1 MKRYIQYE
9 FLKVSHFEVDT
20 WKHPEHNH
28 NHFELIFIHGGSGR
42 HHLNGCAYPY
52 GPRQLFLL
60 RPSDVHSFEITEK
73 TRFTFLKFSAR
84 YLKGTGEI
92 QVESRWQTDRLLT
105 DEGSIALSENDY
117 EILENLLALI
127 RGEWERSRQDD
138 NETLF
143 FLVQT
148 VFSLLKRNHQ
158 PAHQPETDRITAITD
173 YIHAHIYSME
183 ETRVERLADE
193 FHLSRHYLGDFFRE
207 QTGVTLREYIR
218 RYKLRLIEDRLRLS
232 RMTVK
237 EIGFEFGF
245 TDLSHLNKFFRASHG
260 ISPKEYRRRQE
271 ASTRS
276 AATN

>member
-1 MKRYIQYE
+1 
-9 FLKVSHFEVDT
+9 
-20 WKHPEHNH
+20 
-28 NHFELIFIHGGSGR
+28 
-42 HHLNGCAYPY
+42 
-52 GPRQLFLL
+52 
-60 RPSDVHSFEITEK
+60 
-73 TRFTFLKFSAR
+73 
-84 YLKGTGEI
+84 
-92 QVESRWQTDRLLT
+92 WQTDRLLT

-158 PAHQPETDRITAITD
+158 PANQPETDRITAITD